1 MSNILPL
8 SQTRQIKTWFEK
20 AVPFPNNQ
28 NIHSQ
33 IGVHLEEVTEMLA
46 VLQPAGASMRVREE
60 LGLAHDVLFY
70 AQKQIKA
77 YTDGAEI
84 VLDDIDRISLLDAL
98 CDQIVTAIGIAH
110 MLEMDIEGA
119 LKEVAD
125 SNDSKFD
132 SDGNPIFNEQRK
144 ILKGPNYLPPNLSKF
159 V

>member
-1 MSNILPL
+1 MSIIIPL

-20 AVPFPNNQ
+20 AVPDPTNQ

-46 VLQPAGASMRVREE
+46 VLQPAGATMRVREE
-60 LGLAHDVLFY
+60 LGLAHDVLNY
-70 AQKQIKA
+70 AQRQIKA
-77 YTDGAEI
+77 FTAGSEI
-84 VLDDIDRISLLDAL
+84 VTDDLDRVSLLDAL

-110 MLEMDIEGA
+110 MLDMDIEGA
-119 LKEVAD
+119 LKEVAN

-132 SDGNPIFNEQRK
+132 SQGNPIFNEQKK
-144 ILKGPNYLPPNLSKF
+144 IMKGPHYAPPDLTKY